1 MPAFRSCAS
10 LSDPSIG
17 ADLLVVPVA
26 AGRGDLP
33 RDVARIGKGVA
44 DAVARALD
52 LGDLGPEEGA
62 RLVLHSRGQERFP
75 RCLLIGVGD
84 RSSRSP
90 AAVRRVFAAAAR
102 EPLFRRVDRVAVH
115 CGAALGEG
123 ADLAQGVAA
132 AVDGLLDGAYRWS
145 ASTEKP
151 PTAPG
156 SYVFLADG
164 ERDRRRVDEGIEN
177 GRIIGQAV
185 SAAKDIANEPANR
198 LSPADLAER
207 AVAAAERAGL
217 RSRVLDVEELE
228 RECCSALL
236 TVGAG
241 SSRPPRLVVLE
252 HGVRPRSAPIVL
264 VGKGLVFDTGGL
276 NIKPG
281 DSMGE
286 MKFDKCGAAVVI
298 ATVAAAAE
306 LGLPVPVVGIV
317 AAAENSISGDAY
329 RPGDVIAS
337 RSGRTIEVLNTDAE
351 GRIVLA
357 DALDWAV
364 TKYRPAAV
372 IDVATLTGSA
382 FFALGDRSCAVLG
395 SDETLIGRVL
405 QAGARTGERA
415 WQLPLWPEHLEDVK
429 TPNADVRNTGP
440 YGGGAI
446 AGAAFLR
453 AFVGDVPWAHL
464 DVANVSRDRRN
475 PQNGA
480 TGFGVR
486 LLLDLLR
493 GWPQQRTRPHA
504 QRQRR
509 PRGKRRRTR

>member
-1 MPAFRSCAS
+1 MPAFRSHAS
-10 LSDPSIG
+10 LSDPSVG
-17 ADLLVVPVA
+17 ADLLVVPVSTA
-26 AGRGDLP
+26 RSDLHGTL
-33 RDVARIGKGVA
+33 VRIGKGVA
-44 DAVARALD
+44 DAAVRALD
-52 LGDLGPEEGA
+52 LGDFSPEEGT
-62 RLVLHSRGQERFP
+62 RIVLHSRGQERFP
-75 RCLLIGVGD
+75 RCLLLGVGD
-84 RSSRSP
+84 AASRSP
-90 AAVRRVFAAAAR
+90 VSVRRAFAAAAR
-102 EPLFRRVDRVAVH
+102 EPLFRRVERIAVY
-115 CGAALGEG
+115 CGDALGEG
-123 ADLAQGVAA
+123 AELVQGTAA

-145 ASTEKP
+145 AATEKP

-156 SYVFLADG
+156 QYVFLADG
-164 ERDRRRVDEGIEN
+164 ERDRRRVDLGIEN
-177 GRIIGQAV
+177 GRIVGQAV

-198 LSPADLAER
+198 LSPAELAER

-228 RECCSALL
+228 RERCHALL

-252 HGVRPRSAPIVL
+252 HGTRRRSAPVVL

-306 LGLPVPVVGIV
+306 LGLSVPVVGIV

-329 RPGDVIAS
+329 RPGDVIPS
-337 RSGRTIEVLNTDAE
+337 RSGKTIEVLNTDAE

-364 TKYRPAAV
+364 TQYRPAAI

-382 FFALGDRSCAVLG
+382 FFALGDRACAVLG
-395 SDETLIGRVL
+395 SDDALIGRVL
-405 QAGARTGERA
+405 EAGARTGERA
-415 WQLPLWPEHLEDVK
+415 WQLPLWAEHLEDVK

-440 YGGGAI
+440 FGGGAI

-486 LLLDLLR
+486 LLVELLR
-493 GWPQQRTRPHA
+493 RWPEQRTRPRSK
-504 QRQRR
+504 RQRR
-509 PRGKRRRTR
+509 PRGKRRRSQ